1 MRNSVVLDGKMPLTL
16 TLSPQAGRGDGQ
28 RGAASPFSPFQR
40 GEGTCGRRMR
50 GKAIEVVDAGDALL
64 TSPLRGE
71 VAAKRRVGVNRA
83 TSSISLGNAGVRHVA
98 PPRSFAPTLPLK
110 GRVSVAVEVE
120 ATP

>member
-1 MRNSVVLDGKMPLTL
+1 MRYSVVLDGKMPLNL

-40 GEGTCGRRMR
+40 GEGAGRRMR
-50 GKAIEVVDAGDALL
+50 GKAIEVVDAGDALP